1 MRHVDNSGLTA
12 PQKWADRATKEL
24 AKLHKDAKDADKE
37 LSFREMWR
45 EDAIRDRLI
54 ALIGEKCWYCE
65 TRFVR
70 SPYHVDHYRPKSV
83 VVGETERRGY
93 WWLAY
98 DPANYRLSC
107 HHCNS
112 GGARY
117 GNQSAGPGKG
127 ARFPLLGQRASEGGS
142 LDGEL
147 PVLLDPV
154 VAEDAELMGF
164 DRQGHAR
171 RRPERLYSKD
181 ELARDLCRVDETIRM
196 LALNS
201 DLLIESRSTLIG
213 RVNGLVQLH
222 LASGGHAGAALYAR
236 TELDD
241 LTRTTAEWSAAAAAA
256 EHLALLAHDRSGDD
270 APLEGGA
277 GGDVAE
283 HVGDGTQPP
292 AATATDHRIDLR
304 TLVAALPPK
313 AFSAGGIAL
322 TGRGKRGPARATLLA
337 DGTIMCFQRPLAT
350 PTSAARMA
358 TGDDQVDGWTFW
370 SLTVYGTTQTLSDLR
385 DFLLAGNG

>member
-1 MRHVDNSGLTA
+1 MDNSGLTA

-171 RRPERLYSKD
+171 RRPERPYSKD
-181 ELARDLCRVDETIRM
+181 ELTRDLCRVDETIRM

-222 LASGGHAGAALYAR
+222 LASGGPAGAALYAR

-256 EHLALLAHDRSGDD
+256 ERLALLAHDRSGDD
-270 APLEGGA
+270 APLEGGT
-277 GGDVAE
+277 GGNVAE
-283 HVGDGTQPP
+283 HVSDGTEPP
-292 AATATDHRIDLR
+292 KATATDHRIDLR
-304 TLVAALPPK
+304 TLVAALPPE

-337 DGTIMCFQRPLAT
+337 DGTIICFQRPLAT

-370 SLTVYGTTQTLSDLR
+370 SLTVDGTTQTLSDLR
-385 DFLLAGNG
+385 DFLIAQDG

>member
-1 MRHVDNSGLTA
+1 MDNSGLTA
-12 PQKWADRATKEL
+12 PQKWAERAAKEV
-24 AKLHKDAKDADKE
+24 AKLYTEAKDADKE

-45 EDAIRDRLI
+45 EEAIRNRLI

-83 VVGETERRGY
+83 VVGEAERRGY

-164 DRQGHAR
+164 DGQGYAR
-171 RRPERLYSKD
+171 RRPERPYSKD
-181 ELARDLCRVDETIRM
+181 EVARDLCRVDETIRM

-213 RVNGLVQLH
+213 RVDGLVQLH

-236 TELDD
+236 TELDH
-241 LTRTTAEWSAAAAAA
+241 LTRTTAEWSAAASAA
-256 EHLALLAHDRSGDD
+256 ERLAVLTHDHSGDD

-277 GGDVAE
+277 GDGVAE
-283 HVGDGTQPP
+283 RASDGTEPP
-292 AATATDHRIDLR
+292 AATATGHRIDLR
-304 TLVAALPPK
+304 TLVSAIPPE

-337 DGTIMCFQRPLAT
+337 DGSIMCFQRPLAT

-370 SLTVYGTTQTLSDLR
+370 SLTVDGTTRTLSDLR
-385 DFLLAGNG
+385 DFLIAQNG

>member
-1 MRHVDNSGLTA
+1 MDNSGLTA
-12 PQKWADRATKEL
+12 PQKWADRAATEL
-24 AKLHKDAKDADKE
+24 EKLQKDAKDADKE

-45 EDAIRDRLI
+45 EDAIRDRMI

-83 VVGETERRGY
+83 IVGEAERRGY

-127 ARFPLLGQRASEGGS
+127 ARFPLLGQRTSAGGS
-142 LDGEL
+142 LEDEL

-154 VAEDAELMGF
+154 VVEDAELIGF
-164 DRQGHAR
+164 DGQGHAR
-171 RRPERLYSKD
+171 RRPERPYSKD
-181 ELARDLCRVDETIRM
+181 EVAQDLCRVDETIRM

-213 RVNGLVQLH
+213 RVDGLVQLY
-222 LASGGHAGAALYAR
+222 LASEGHAGAALYAR
-236 TELDD
+236 TELDH
-241 LTRTTAEWSAAAAAA
+241 LTQTTAEWSAAATAA
-256 EHLALLAHDRSGDD
+256 ERLAFLAHDRSENG
-270 APLEGGA
+270 APLERGT

-283 HVGDGTQPP
+283 HANDGTEPS
-292 AATATDHRIDLR
+292 AATTTGHHIDLR
-304 TLVAALPPK
+304 TLVAALPPE
-313 AFSAGGIAL
+313 AFSAGGIVL

-337 DGTIMCFQRPLAT
+337 DGSIICFQRPLTT
-350 PTSAARMA
+350 PMSAARMA

-370 SLTVYGTTQTLSDLR
+370 SLTVDGTTRTLSDLR
-385 DFLLAGNG
+385 AFVIAKDG

>member
-1 MRHVDNSGLTA
+1 
-12 PQKWADRATKEL
+12 
-24 AKLHKDAKDADKE
+24 
-37 LSFREMWR
+37 MWR

-83 VVGETERRGY
+83 VIGEAERRGY

-98 DPANYRLSC
+98 DPANYRLAC

-117 GNQSAGPGKG
+117 GSTSAGPGKG
-127 ARFPLLGQRASEGGS
+127 ARFPLLGQRASEGES

-154 VAEDAELMGF
+154 VAEDAELVGF
-164 DRQGHAR
+164 DGQGYAR
-171 RRPERLYSKD
+171 RRPERPYSDD
-181 ELARDLCRVDETIRM
+181 EVTRGLCRVDETVRM

-201 DLLIESRSTLIG
+201 DLLTESRSTLID
-213 RVNGLVQLH
+213 RVVGLVQLY
-222 LASGGHAGAALYAR
+222 LTNGGNASVALYAR
-236 TELDD
+236 SEING

-256 EHLALLAHDRSGDD
+256 ERLALLVHDRSADD
-270 APLEGGA
+270 AHHEGAEGAAVADSACGETKPLASALMGH
-277 GGDVAE
+277 
-283 HVGDGTQPP
+283 HV
-292 AATATDHRIDLR
+292 DLR
-304 TLVAALPPK
+304 TLVAALPSE

-322 TGRGKRGPARATLLA
+322 TGRGKRGPARATLLE
-337 DGTIMCFQRPLAT
+337 DGRIMCFQRPLNT

-370 SLTVYGTTQTLSDLR
+370 SLTVDGMPRTLADLR
-385 DFLLAGNG
+385 DSLIAQDG

>member
-1 MRHVDNSGLTA
+1 MDNSGLTA
-12 PQKWADRATKEL
+12 PQKWAERAAKEL
-24 AKLHKDAKDADKE
+24 AKLYKEAKDADKE

-83 VVGETERRGY
+83 VVGEAERRGY

-164 DRQGHAR
+164 DGQGYAR
-171 RRPERLYSKD
+171 RHPERPYSKD
-181 ELARDLCRVDETIRM
+181 EVARDLCRVDETIRM

-213 RVNGLVQLH
+213 RVDGLVQLY

-236 TELDD
+236 TELDH

-256 EHLALLAHDRSGDD
+256 ERLAVLAHDHSGDD

-277 GGDVAE
+277 GDNVAE
-283 HVGDGTQPP
+283 RASDGTEPP
-292 AATATDHRIDLR
+292 AATATGHRIDLR
-304 TLVAALPPK
+304 TLVAALPPE
-313 AFSAGGIAL
+313 AFSAGGITL
-322 TGRGKRGPARATLLA
+322 TGRGKRGPAKATLLT
-337 DGTIMCFQRPLAT
+337 DGSIMCFQRPLAT

-370 SLTVYGTTQTLSDLR
+370 SLTVDGTTRTLSDLR
-385 DFLLAGNG
+385 DFLIAQNG

>member
-1 MRHVDNSGLTA
+1 MDNSGLTA
-12 PQKWADRATKEL
+12 PQKWADRAAAEL
-24 AKLHKDAKDADKE
+24 AKLQADAKDEDKK

-45 EDAIRDRLI
+45 EDALRDRLI
-54 ALIGEKCWYCE
+54 ALLGKKCWYCE
-65 TRFVR
+65 TSFVR

-83 VVGETERRGY
+83 VVGEEERRGY

-127 ARFPLLGQRASEGGS
+127 ARFPLLGRRASEGGS
-142 LDGEL
+142 LDNER

-171 RRPERLYSKD
+171 RRPERPYSKD
-181 ELARDLCRVDETIRM
+181 EVARDLCRVDETIRM

-213 RVNGLVQLH
+213 RVDSLVQLY
-222 LASGGHAGAALYAR
+222 LASAGHASAALYAR
-236 TELDD
+236 TELDH
-241 LTRTTAEWSAAAAAA
+241 LTQTTAEWSAAAAAA
-256 EHLALLAHDRSGDD
+256 ERLALLAHYRSEDN
-270 APLEGGA
+270 APLEGGT
-277 GGDVAE
+277 GGDVAKRAS
-283 HVGDGTQPP
+283 DGTELP
-292 AATATDHRIDLR
+292 AATTTGHHVDLR
-304 TLVAALPPK
+304 ALVAVLPPE

-322 TGRGKRGPARATLLA
+322 TGRGKRSPVRATLLA
-337 DGTIMCFQRPLAT
+337 DGSIICFQRPLTT

-370 SLTVYGTTQTLSDLR
+370 SLKVDGTLRTLSDLR
-385 DFLLAGNG
+385 DLLITDDD